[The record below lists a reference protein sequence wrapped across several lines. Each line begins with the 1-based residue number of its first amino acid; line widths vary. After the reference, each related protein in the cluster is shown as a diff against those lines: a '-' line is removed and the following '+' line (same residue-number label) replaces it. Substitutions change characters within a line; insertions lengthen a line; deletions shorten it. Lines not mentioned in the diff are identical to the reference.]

1 MVLDLKHEHAVALE
15 ELKQSNDEKSE
26 EINYLNEKV
35 LKLQDENK
43 NLKVNKDT
51 KNAQRELEQKV
62 AHLTA

>member
-15 ELKQSNDEKSE
+15 ELKQSNDEKAE

>member
-51 KNAQRELEQKV
+51 KNA
-62 AHLTA
+62 